1 MALLPLVID
10 VRLCL
15 NVIHLHILLAKV
27 FAVYNHKVGR
37 NRSRRDVLDRVGRGL
52 DVVVNDVAFNTGE
65 YILNK
70 GRFLPPPPFGLISLP
85 LRKFKVFYFIWT
97 PCDRNRHTCERF
109 KTLKFDRK
117 KERKGQ
123 QEEKSS
129 ENANCNMN
137 FCLGWGNILKSDCDI
152 RFFTGRGNSVFKF
165 HKIQNGKFRI
175 PGKEIW
181 KDETR

>member
-70 GRFLPPPPFGLISLP
+70 GWFLPPPL
-85 LRKFKVFYFIWT
+85 
-97 PCDRNRHTCERF
+97 
-109 KTLKFDRK
+109 
-117 KERKGQ
+117 
-123 QEEKSS
+123 
-129 ENANCNMN
+129 
-137 FCLGWGNILKSDCDI
+137 LGWFLFPLENLRYFTSFGRHVIEIDTLVSDLKL
-152 RFFTGRGNSVFKF
+152 
-165 HKIQNGKFRI
+165 
-175 PGKEIW
+175 
-181 KDETR
+181 